1 MGSSPDDFTD
11 LVKGL
16 GSSKEYRFG
25 RVRGYRP
32 LYVLPALSHL
42 QDFYSF
48 HMSFAVFAGHSI
60 LRRAYRDDLP
70 HELIFKFNRH
80 RLSIALLDPFL
91 RRNHFSLTPGLL
103 IKYLE
108 GKRKGAKKSL
118 SVKLLLVR
126 FLRKILIV
134 SRVDSLAL
142 IMKGVPLH
150 GLQLFSFL
158 NKPLSH
164 IIRDPIT
171 RKPIDETGDD
181 YKKFSYQA
189 LHFLKPKPY
198 GYQKTRKR
206 GRVKRKIRRKIIS
219 AARVIDEL

>member
-1 MGSSPDDFTD
+1 MGFLPED
-11 LVKGL
+11 LNELITQL
-16 GSSKEYRFG
+16 GGSK
-25 RVRGYRP
+25 GYRLGRIHGYRVP
-32 LYVLPALSHL
+32 QVLPALSYL

-48 HMSFAVFAGHSI
+48 HMSFAILTGHSV
-60 LRRAYRDDLP
+60 LRRAYKGDLP

-80 RLSIALLDPFL
+80 RLAIALLDPFL

-134 SRVDSLAL
+134 SRVDSFAL

-164 IIRDPIT
+164 VIRDPIT
-171 RKPIDETGDD
+171 RKPIDETGDE
-181 YKKFSYQA
+181 YKKFSYQS

-206 GRVKRKIRRKIIS
+206 GRIKRKIRRKIIS
-219 AARVIDEL
+219 VARVIDEL